1 MGFFKYS
8 MSMRKKIIST
18 LILSNRYQKSSFKI
32 LCDLLI
38 LISTVW
44 TAYVLDFGAIYPF
57 TFSNYGIFLSSVLI
71 AIPVFIIFDLY
82 KSIIRFI
89 GFKEIWVIVKAVTI
103 YSFLWGLVVS
113 YFYPEES
120 NLTVFFM
127 HWLLVLV
134 LIVSSRMIAV
144 WIFSDIPS
152 ASNVIIYGA
161 GSAGLQLATAL
172 RVSREMNPI
181 GFIDGDKSL
190 QGSYLSGLEVYQP
203 SQLGKVVRR
212 KSVQEV
218 LIAIPSARK
227 AILQDIFSSVEELP
241 VKVRIIPGV
250 AELAQ
255 GKVSI
260 ADLKVLEVTD
270 LLGREIE
277 KPDVDLLM
285 KNIHKKNVLV
295 TGAGGSIGSEL
306 SRQVLKEKPK
316 TLVLYEIS
324 EFALYKIE
332 KELEKSSSD
341 TDIKPILGNVM
352 DKSRLKEVCR
362 TFNINTIYH
371 AAAYKHVPMVEMN
384 TVQSIEN
391 NIFGTLSCTEVAI
404 NEGVETFVLVS
415 TDKAVRPTNVM
426 GATKRFSEMILQ
438 ALAEDQRLKESKKK
452 TRIVIVRFGNVLDS
466 SGSAVPLFRE
476 QIENGGPITVTDPKV
491 IRYFMSIPE
500 AAGLVVQAGAMGK
513 GGDVFVLD
521 MGEPIKIVDLAKRM
535 IRLSGLE
542 VRDKENPEGDIE
554 IVFTGLREGEKLFE
568 ELLIGNNISSTNHK
582 GIMRAEEEYLPLLRI
597 EDLLGDLRKGVELRD
612 QDALIKILTENISG
626 FELKSGMNDLIYLS
640 KLKDK

>member
-8 MSMRKKIIST
+8 MSMRKKIISA

-44 TAYVLDFGAIYPF
+44 TAYVLDFGSIYPF

-352 DKSRLKEVCR
+352 DKSRLNEVCR

>member
-1 MGFFKYS
+1 
-8 MSMRKKIIST
+8 MRKNIIST
-18 LILSNRYQKSSFKI
+18 LVLWNRYQKSSFKI

-44 TAYVLDFGAIYPF
+44 MAYVLDFGTIYPF

-203 SQLGKVVRR
+203 SQLGKVIRR
-212 KSVQEV
+212 KGVQEV

-285 KNIHKKNVLV
+285 ENIHKKNVLV

-332 KELEKSSSD
+332 KELKKSSSD

-352 DKSRLKEVCR
+352 DKSRLQEVCR

-415 TDKAVRPTNVM
+415 TDKAVRPTSVM

-438 ALAEDQRLKESKKK
+438 ALAEDQRFKQGKKK
-452 TRIVIVRFGNVLDS
+452 TR
-466 SGSAVPLFRE
+466 E
-476 QIENGGPITVTDPKV
+476 
-491 IRYFMSIPE
+491 
-500 AAGLVVQAGAMGK
+500 
-513 GGDVFVLD
+513 
-521 MGEPIKIVDLAKRM
+521 
-535 IRLSGLE
+535 
-542 VRDKENPEGDIE
+542 
-554 IVFTGLREGEKLFE
+554 
-568 ELLIGNNISSTNHK
+568 
-582 GIMRAEEEYLPLLRI
+582 
-597 EDLLGDLRKGVELRD
+597 
-612 QDALIKILTENISG
+612 
-626 FELKSGMNDLIYLS
+626 
-640 KLKDK
+640 

>member
-1 MGFFKYS
+1 
-8 MSMRKKIIST
+8 MRKNIIST
-18 LILSNRYQKSSFKI
+18 LVLWNRYQKSSFKI

-44 TAYVLDFGAIYPF
+44 TAYVLDFGTIYPF

-134 LIVSSRMIAV
+134 LIASSRMIAV

-203 SQLGKVVRR
+203 SQLGKVIRR
-212 KSVQEV
+212 KDVQEV

-241 VKVRIIPGV
+241 VKVRILPGV

-255 GKVSI
+255 GKVSM

-270 LLGREIE
+270 LLGREIA

-285 KNIHKKNVLV
+285 ENIHKKNVLV

-332 KELEKSSSD
+332 KELEKSSFD
-341 TDIKPILGNVM
+341 IDIKPILGNVM

-476 QIENGGPITVTDPKV
+476 QIENGGPITVTDPNV

-568 ELLIGNNISSTNHK
+568 ELLIGNNVSSTNHK

>member
-1 MGFFKYS
+1 
-8 MSMRKKIIST
+8 MRKKIIST

-44 TAYVLDFGAIYPF
+44 TAYVLDFGTIYPF

-134 LIVSSRMIAV
+134 LIASSRMIAV

-172 RVSREMNPI
+172 RVSSEMNPI

-241 VKVRIIPGV
+241 VKVRILPGV

-255 GKVSI
+255 GKVSM

-270 LLGREIE
+270 LLGREIA

-285 KNIHKKNVLV
+285 ENIHKKNVLV

-332 KELEKSSSD
+332 KELKKSSSD

-352 DKSRLKEVCR
+352 DKSRLQEVCR

-371 AAAYKHVPMVEMN
+371 AAAYKHVSMVEMN

-452 TRIVIVRFGNVLDS
+452 TRIVIVRFGNVIDS

-568 ELLIGNNISSTNHK
+568 ELLIGNNVSSTNHK

-640 KLKDK
+640 NLKDK

>member
-8 MSMRKKIIST
+8 MSMRKKIISA

>member
-8 MSMRKKIIST
+8 MSMRKKIISA

-44 TAYVLDFGAIYPF
+44 TAYVLDFGSIYPF

-218 LIAIPSARK
+218 LIANPSARK

>member
-1 MGFFKYS
+1 
-8 MSMRKKIIST
+8 MRKKIIST

-44 TAYVLDFGAIYPF
+44 TAYVLDFGTIYPF

-113 YFYPEES
+113 YIYPEES
-120 NLTVFFM
+120 NITVFFM

-134 LIVSSRMIAV
+134 LIASSRMIAV

-161 GSAGLQLATAL
+161 GSAGLQLAIAL

-203 SQLGKVVRR
+203 SQLGKVIRR
-212 KSVQEV
+212 KGVQEV

-241 VKVRIIPGV
+241 VKVRILPGV

-270 LLGREIE
+270 LLGREIA

-285 KNIHKKNVLV
+285 KNIHK
-295 TGAGGSIGSEL
+295 
-306 SRQVLKEKPK
+306 
-316 TLVLYEIS
+316 
-324 EFALYKIE
+324 
-332 KELEKSSSD
+332 
-341 TDIKPILGNVM
+341 
-352 DKSRLKEVCR
+352 
-362 TFNINTIYH
+362 
-371 AAAYKHVPMVEMN
+371 
-384 TVQSIEN
+384 
-391 NIFGTLSCTEVAI
+391 
-404 NEGVETFVLVS
+404 
-415 TDKAVRPTNVM
+415 
-426 GATKRFSEMILQ
+426 
-438 ALAEDQRLKESKKK
+438 
-452 TRIVIVRFGNVLDS
+452 
-466 SGSAVPLFRE
+466 
-476 QIENGGPITVTDPKV
+476 
-491 IRYFMSIPE
+491 
-500 AAGLVVQAGAMGK
+500 
-513 GGDVFVLD
+513 
-521 MGEPIKIVDLAKRM
+521 
-535 IRLSGLE
+535 
-542 VRDKENPEGDIE
+542 
-554 IVFTGLREGEKLFE
+554 
-568 ELLIGNNISSTNHK
+568 NHK
-582 GIMRAEEEYLPLLRI
+582 E
-597 EDLLGDLRKGVELRD
+597 
-612 QDALIKILTENISG
+612 
-626 FELKSGMNDLIYLS
+626 
-640 KLKDK
+640 

>member
-1 MGFFKYS
+1 
-8 MSMRKKIIST
+8 MRKKIISS
-18 LILSNRYQKSSFKI
+18 LILLNRYQKSSFKI

-38 LISTVW
+38 LIGTVW

-57 TFSNYGIFLSSVLI
+57 AFSNYGIFLSSVLI

-113 YFYPEES
+113 YLYPEES

-134 LIVSSRMIAV
+134 LIASSRMIAV

-181 GFIDGDKSL
+181 GFVDGDKSL
-190 QGSYLSGLEVYQP
+190 QGNYLSGLEVYQP
-203 SQLGKVVRR
+203 SQLGKVIRR
-212 KSVQEV
+212 KDVQEV

-227 AILQDIFSSVEELP
+227 AILQDILSSVEELP
-241 VKVRIIPGV
+241 VKVRILPGV

-255 GKVSI
+255 GKVSM

-270 LLGREIE
+270 LLGREIA

-285 KNIHKKNVLV
+285 ENIHKKNVLV

-306 SRQVLKEKPK
+306 SRQVLKENPK

-332 KELEKSSSD
+332 KELEKSSSA

-476 QIENGGPITVTDPKV
+476 QIENGGPITVTDPNV

-542 VRDKENPEGDIE
+542 VRDKENSEGDIE

-568 ELLIGNNISSTNHK
+568 ELLIGNNVSSTNHK

-597 EDLLGDLRKGVELRD
+597 EGLLGDLRKGVELRD

>member
-1 MGFFKYS
+1 
-8 MSMRKKIIST
+8 MSMRKKIISA

-44 TAYVLDFGAIYPF
+44 TAYVLDFGSIYPF

>member
-1 MGFFKYS
+1 
-8 MSMRKKIIST
+8 MRKKIIST
-18 LILSNRYQKSSFKI
+18 LILWNRYQKSSFKI

-44 TAYVLDFGAIYPF
+44 TAYVLDFGTIYPF

-134 LIVSSRMIAV
+134 LIASSRMIAV

-203 SQLGKVVRR
+203 SQLGKVIRR
-212 KSVQEV
+212 KGVQEV

-227 AILQDIFSSVEELP
+227 AILQDILSSVEELP
-241 VKVRIIPGV
+241 VKVRILPGV

-270 LLGREIE
+270 LLGREIA

-332 KELEKSSSD
+332 KELEKSSFD
-341 TDIKPILGNVM
+341 IDIKPILGNVM

-476 QIENGGPITVTDPKV
+476 QIENGGPITVTDPNV

-568 ELLIGNNISSTNHK
+568 ELLIGNNVSSTNHK

>member
-8 MSMRKKIIST
+8 MSMRKKIISA

-44 TAYVLDFGAIYPF
+44 TAYVLDFGSIYPF